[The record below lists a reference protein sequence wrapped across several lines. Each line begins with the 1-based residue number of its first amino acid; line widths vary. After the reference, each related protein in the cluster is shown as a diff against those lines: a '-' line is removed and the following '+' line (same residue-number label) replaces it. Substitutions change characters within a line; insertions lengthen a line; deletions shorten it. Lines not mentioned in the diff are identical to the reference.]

1 MLFKKIVTTFFI
13 LLILLKNIIF
23 LGKNWEKLVKEK
35 GGGRK
40 KVHLDLRGGHQNV
53 HVRLPGGREVKIL
66 KKQLH
71 SLWIPPFQF
80 LFL

>member
-40 KVHLDLRGGHQNV
+40 
-53 HVRLPGGREVKIL
+53 
-66 KKQLH
+66 
-71 SLWIPPFQF
+71 
-80 LFL
+80 